1 MLLFIDESGDWGMKS
16 KASARNFTLAA
27 VLFKTIKDADACEEG
42 IRQLR
47 QQKGWSADFWFHFTH
62 LSDKSRNDF
71 FNAVAPFD
79 FSYVASTLDKTRLKK
94 GRWKSKEYFY
104 DEACRRLVDALEVPM
119 RSCYSPG
126 GKPTLGEA
134 FISATDEAVYIRLM
148 QDHLQRLKADNGRP
162 FLKKAKPK
170 KSKTSSLLQL
180 ADMVCGA
187 VACQQNHGRGEFR
200 KMIRAKEGKVVVW
213 P

>member
-1 MLLFIDESGDWGMKS
+1 MLIFIDESGDCGMKS
-16 KASARNFTLAA
+16 KESALNFTLAA
-27 VLFKTIKDADACEEG
+27 VLFKTLEGAHACEDA
-42 IRQLR
+42 ICQLR
-47 QQKGWSADFWFHFTH
+47 RRMGLSADFWFHFTH
-62 LSDKSRNDF
+62 LSDKMRKDF

-79 FSYVASTLDKTRLKK
+79 FLYVVSTLGKRRLTDE
-94 GRWKSKEYFY
+94 RWKGKRFFY
-104 DEACRRLVDALEVPM
+104 DEACRRLAEALEAPM
-119 RSCYSPG
+119 RSCYASG
-126 GKPTLGEA
+126 GKPTQGEA